1 MTARTPGLSYL
12 AKAAACFLVV
22 LVMIQG
28 ATAATVRGQLILYAP
43 NGAQYPAG
51 GFAVTI
57 YNQYTGRSSP
67 AYTGPDGMYYIY
79 YVRAGGYYLEVW
91 KPQNPTPTV
100 YPIQVVDPY
109 TDIPPI
115 CACR

>member
-1 MTARTPGLSYL
+1 MTARTL
-12 AKAAACFLVV
+12 AKAAACSLVV
-22 LVMIQG
+22 LVMLQA

-43 NGAQYPAG
+43 NGQQYPAG
-51 GFAVTI
+51 GFTVTI
-57 YNQYTGRSSP
+57 YNQYAGRLSP
-67 AYTGPDGMYYIY
+67 AYSGPDGMYY
-79 YVRAGGYYLEVW
+79 LEIW

-100 YPIQVVDPY
+100 YPIQVVEPY